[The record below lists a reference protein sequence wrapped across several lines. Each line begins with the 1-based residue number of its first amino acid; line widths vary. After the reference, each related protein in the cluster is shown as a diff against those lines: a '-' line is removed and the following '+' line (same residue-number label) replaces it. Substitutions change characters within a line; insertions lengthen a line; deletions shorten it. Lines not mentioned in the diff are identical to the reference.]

1 MKLIKEFKD
10 FAVKGN
16 MIDMAIGIIIG
27 ASFNT
32 VINVLVKNVI
42 LPPLSLLSDGINFQE
57 KKLILRDATEKT
69 SQVSIDYGLLTET
82 VLDFL
87 IVGFTIFIVVKFV
100 NKLQVKAED
109 VSDVTVT
116 TPADIQLLSDIK
128 ELLEAQNEKLSKSFN
143 ERYEDGRHIFRSHQI
158 LN

>member
-1 MKLIKEFKD
+1 
-10 FAVKGN
+10 

-109 VSDVTVT
+109 VSDVTVA

-128 ELLEAQNEKLSKSFN
+128 ELLEAQNEKLSK
-143 ERYEDGRHIFRSHQI
+143 
-158 LN
+158 

>member
-100 NKLQVKAED
+100 NKLQLKAED

-128 ELLEAQNEKLSKSFN
+128 ELLEAQNEKLSK
-143 ERYEDGRHIFRSHQI
+143 
-158 LN
+158 

>member
-100 NKLQVKAED
+100 NKLQAKAED
-109 VSDVTVT
+109 VSDVTVP
-116 TPADIQLLSDIK
+116 TPADIQLLSAIK
-128 ELLEAQNEKLSKSFN
+128 ELLETQNEKLSK
-143 ERYEDGRHIFRSHQI
+143 
-158 LN
+158 

>member
-16 MIDMAIGIIIG
+16 MIDMAIGIIIR
-27 ASFNT
+27 ASFNA

-128 ELLEAQNEKLSKSFN
+128 ELLEAQNEKLSK
-143 ERYEDGRHIFRSHQI
+143 
-158 LN
+158 

>member
-27 ASFNT
+27 ASFNA

-57 KKLILRDATEKT
+57 KKLILRDATEKN

-100 NKLQVKAED
+100 NKLQAKAED

-116 TPADIQLLSDIK
+116 TPSDIQLLSDIK
-128 ELLEAQNEKLSKSFN
+128 ELLEAQNEKLSK
-143 ERYEDGRHIFRSHQI
+143 
-158 LN
+158 

>member
-1 MKLIKEFKD
+1 
-10 FAVKGN
+10 
-16 MIDMAIGIIIG
+16 MAIGIIIG

-100 NKLQVKAED
+100 NKLQAKAED

-128 ELLEAQNEKLSKSFN
+128 ELLEAQNEKLSK
-143 ERYEDGRHIFRSHQI
+143 
-158 LN
+158 

>member
-1 MKLIKEFKD
+1 LKLIKEFKD

-27 ASFNT
+27 ASFNA
-32 VINVLVKNVI
+32 VINVLVKNII

-57 KKLILRDATEKT
+57 KKIILREATEKT

-82 VLDFL
+82 ILDFL
-87 IVGFTIFIVVKFV
+87 IVGFTIFLVIKFV
-100 NKLQVKAED
+100 NKLQAKAED
-109 VSDVTVT
+109 VKDVTVP

-128 ELLEAQNEKLSKSFN
+128 ELLEVQNEKLS
-143 ERYEDGRHIFRSHQI
+143 Q
-158 LN
+158 

>member
-128 ELLEAQNEKLSKSFN
+128 ELLEAQNEKLSK
-143 ERYEDGRHIFRSHQI
+143 
-158 LN
+158 

>member
-27 ASFNT
+27 ASFNA
-32 VINVLVKNVI
+32 VINVLVKNII

-57 KKLILRDATEKT
+57 KKIILREATEKT

-82 VLDFL
+82 ILDFL
-87 IVGFTIFIVVKFV
+87 IVGFTIFIVIKFV
-100 NKLQVKAED
+100 NKLQAKAED
-109 VSDVTVT
+109 VKDVTVP

-128 ELLEAQNEKLSKSFN
+128 ELLEVQNEKLS
-143 ERYEDGRHIFRSHQI
+143 Q
-158 LN
+158 

>member
-27 ASFNT
+27 ASFNA

-57 KKLILRDATEKT
+57 KKLILRDATEKN

-109 VSDVTVT
+109 VSDVTVA

-128 ELLEAQNEKLSKSFN
+128 ELLEAQNEKLSK
-143 ERYEDGRHIFRSHQI
+143 
-158 LN
+158 